1 MTEQSVDSNILYVLS
16 IEDNPG
22 DIRLIEEA
30 IGAVDDD
37 IQLRQYSNGQKAIEA
52 LTGDDDSSQQPA
64 ELIFVDL
71 NLPGAS
77 GLDILRQIREDP
89 RYDDIP
95 VVVVSSS
102 ENPEDVQRAYDASA
116 NAYLTKPVDPDEFIE
131 TITAAAQFWLPI
143 TGARN

>member
-1 MTEQSVDSNILYVLS
+1 MTEQPADSNILYVIS

-30 IGAVDDD
+30 IESVEDD
-37 IQLRQYSNGQKAIEA
+37 IQLRQYSNGQQAVEA
-52 LTGDDDSSQQPA
+52 LTGEDDSSQQPA

-77 GLDILRQIREDP
+77 GLEILRQIREDP
-89 RYDDIP
+89 GYDDIP
-95 VVVVSSS
+95 VVIVSSS
-102 ENPEDVQRAYDASA
+102 ENPEDVQRVYDASA

-143 TGARN
+143 NGATN